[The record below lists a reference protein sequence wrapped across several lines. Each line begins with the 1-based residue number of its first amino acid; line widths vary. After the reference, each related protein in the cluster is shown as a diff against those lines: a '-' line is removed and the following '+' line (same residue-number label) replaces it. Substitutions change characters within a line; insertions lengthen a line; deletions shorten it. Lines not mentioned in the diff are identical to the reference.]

1 MFHLLTPRA
10 EARAL
15 SGAVLSIAMPL
26 VVLTSAALGMV
37 SFQAWRN
44 GQAETASRGQAFAG
58 AAQAGYATAA
68 AHPAPPP
75 ALRVSRAARPR
86 DLDCLASAVYYE
98 ARGESA
104 AGQAAVAQ
112 VVLNRIHHPAYPK
125 SVCGVVFQSAA
136 DRGCQF
142 SFVCDGAMGQPRDAF
157 AWRRARLVAGH
168 ALQGYVMQ
176 TVGAAISFHASP
188 AGLIGPLGAVAK
200 VGGHVFF
207 DDRRRPARVAP
218 TVQASLS
225 GPEAARV
232 ADTATSVASARDSVP
247 TDAEHTTAVG
257 SE

>member
-26 VVLTSAALGMV
+26 VVLTSAALGMI

-68 AHPAPPP
+68 ALPAIPPT
-75 ALRVSRAARPR
+75 LRVSRAARPR

-112 VVLNRIHHPAYPK
+112 VVMNRIHHPAYPK

-142 SFVCDGAMGQPRDAF
+142 SFVCDGAMDQPRDAS

-176 TVGAAISFHASP
+176 TVGAAISFHAAP
-188 AGLIGPLGAVAK
+188 VGLIGPLGAVAK

-207 DDRRRPARVAP
+207 DGRPRPGRVTAS
-218 TVQASLS
+218 VQAALS
-225 GPEAARV
+225 APEAARA
-232 ADTATSVASARDSVP
+232 ADTTTSVASPHDSVP
-247 TDAEHTTAVG
+247 LEAERTTAAG